1 MNGLCCWW
9 RSFAIILIGLF
20 FACAVLPTL
29 DVTYKAPPRARTL
42 EGRQIYFE
50 VIDTRANKDVIGP
63 GAKGIYKDF
72 AGNIAL
78 IVERWPE
85 EKSRPRI
92 YEVKSLFQNTVT
104 MYLENMGV
112 TLLPE
117 PKKGSPH
124 LVLNIHDFILDLHG
138 SRWTARIVY
147 KAEFYRAGKVM
158 IREFRGEGEKLRIS
172 GLAQAHQVMSE
183 TFTDIINKL
192 DVAEFF
198 SSI

>member
-1 MNGLCCWW
+1 M
-9 RSFAIILIGLF
+9 
-20 FACAVLPTL
+20 LPTL
-29 DVTYKAPPRARTL
+29 DVTYKAPPRSHAL
-42 EGRQIYFE
+42 EGREIYFE
-50 VIDTRANKDVIGP
+50 VIDKRANKDVIGP

-78 IVERWPE
+78 IVERGPK
-85 EKSRPRI
+85 EKSSPGM
-92 YEVKSLFQNTVT
+92 YEVKSRFQNTVT
-104 MYLENMGV
+104 MYLENMGI

-117 PKKGSPH
+117 PKKGVPH
-124 LVLNIHDFILDLHG
+124 LALNIRDFVLDLHG
-138 SRWTARIVY
+138 SWWTARIVY
-147 KAEFYRAGKVM
+147 KTEFSLAGRVM

-192 DVAEFF
+192 DVAELF